1 MKANL
6 EISGK
11 KLEIMSERK
20 IEVALDDFVL
30 KGRRQTETVKNEGSK
45 LSFNERPIIDRP
57 LTPEELAD
65 MDVEDLMKANL
76 EISGKKLE
84 IMSERQIE
92 VALDDFVLK
101 EQMQTINENIEEV
114 LRRQHKRQI
123 KRKRGEDKGEQE
135 VGPTFMIATVAAVQE
150 VRVVDGGRARERD
163 KS

>member
-20 IEVALDDFVL
+20 
-30 KGRRQTETVKNEGSK
+30 
-45 LSFNERPIIDRP
+45 
-57 LTPEELAD
+57 
-65 MDVEDLMKANL
+65 
-76 EISGKKLE
+76 
-84 IMSERQIE
+84 IE

-163 KS
+163 KSEDKGKREDRQAAANMAKKKRNRNDEEDSGG